1 MMERQFLFCLVLL
14 AIPAL
19 TVQQA
24 CPDGY
29 DEVDGRCFFISNVE
43 RSFEQAKYDCMYR
56 GGGSLVTIDNAEDR
70 EDAMEG
76 SSGPVPYWVSQESLD
91 VDFNSDAA
99 DLNCYICEAP
109 PVCLTP
115 PPQPIDFDYGA
126 AVQAFN
132 DFSSLLSMYE
142 SIELS
147 LDTFMDDLGLY
158 QDYDGT
164 PLANLP
170 NLGNMEIM
178 PEQWALT
185 YSQVRGV
192 ITRLSLPETANF
204 DPSVGLPAELS
215 SSIMPVLQQ
224 NLGLFYSRHLSNLE
238 TSYANSRNDV
248 VFDEATYGPNAVCP
262 YPPRTDLGG
271 GFALERFGPTPCR
284 ISREFEVTDPVTARI
299 IGILVGTDIIYYS
312 DGSVV
317 VATTILIV
325 SRR

>member
-1 MMERQFLFCLVLL
+1 MERRILFCLVLL

-19 TVQQA
+19 TVQQV

-29 DEVDGRCFFISNVE
+29 NEVDGWCFYIANE
-43 RSFEQAKYDCMYR
+43 EKSFEQAKYDCMYR
-56 GGGSLVTIDNAEDR
+56 GGGSLVTINDAEDR

-76 SSGPVPYWVSQESLD
+76 SSGPVPYWVSQDSLD

-109 PVCLTP
+109 P
-115 PPQPIDFDYGA
+115 DFDYGA
-126 AVQAFN
+126 AVQAYN
-132 DFSSLLSMYE
+132 DYSSLLSMYE
-142 SIELS
+142 SMEIS
-147 LDTFMDDLGLY
+147 LDTFMDDLSLY
-158 QDYDGT
+158 QNYDST
-164 PLANLP
+164 PLALLP
-170 NLGNMEIM
+170 DLGNMEIL

-185 YSQVRGV
+185 YSQVPGA

-204 DPSVGLPAELS
+204 DPS
-215 SSIMPVLQQ
+215 
-224 NLGLFYSRHLSNLE
+224 NLGAFYSRHLSNLE

-248 VFDEATYGPNAVCP
+248 VFDEATYGPNAACP